1 MEENNQTLSKKYYI
15 TNEVLSA
22 TTHGIATIL
31 SIVALIFLIFKASE
45 PNRSLELISYIV
57 YGSTMIL
64 LYLSSTL
71 YHSLKFTKLRNV
83 MRRLDHASIF
93 LLIAGTYTPYT
104 TIVIGGTVGIIST
117 IIIWAIAFFGVIY
130 KTFWFKYFE
139 GLSVWLYIGMGWIS
153 LFLMNYLYQGLET
166 RGIFW
171 LIAGGVAFTV
181 GTIFYRLKSKKY
193 MHVVWHLFVML
204 GTTCMFISIYLYV

>member
-1 MEENNQTLSKKYYI
+1 MEENNQTLPKKYYI

-22 TTHGIATIL
+22 VTHGIATIL

-71 YHSLKFTKLRNV
+71 YHSLKFTKLKNV

-181 GTIFYRLKSKKY
+181 GTIFYRLKNKKY

>member
-15 TNEVLSA
+15 TNEVLNA